1 MNLLSE
7 IISKPVLNLYSGKIE
22 GTVKDAIFD
31 SAFKKIQ
38 YLKIF
43 DDDEE
48 EYLLATNKI
57 YSVGTSSLVIRNSEA
72 LFIETEDDRENNPI
86 NFEIFSSAGDNLGVL
101 LDIELENNFEVK
113 NLVTQDGNIPQS
125 SIVNIS
131 KIIIVN
137 NTDKKIKCSN
147 FKPKFKKG
155 NVKSNNKIKIMP
167 TNPEINNEINL
178 EQNLLQNS
186 NNQTLEQDNIK
197 PLNNLPTIESP
208 NNEEFNNAE
217 NSKKIQD
224 TPQSSQPQKET
235 FKISTAPTPQRVVGN
250 GNFLIGRK
258 VTKTIYG
265 LNNEII
271 VKKDSII
278 NAKNL
283 EIAKKHSK
291 LVELTVFSKIKI

>member
-31 SAFKKIQ
+31 STFKKIQ
-38 YLKIF
+38 FLKIF

-48 EYLLATNKI
+48 EYLLSTAKI
-57 YSVGTSSLVIRNSEA
+57 YSVGSSSLVIRNSEA
-72 LFIETEDDRENNPI
+72 LLLDTEESKENNPI
-86 NFEIFSSAGDNLGVL
+86 NFEIFSSAGDSLGTL

-113 NLVTQDGNIPQS
+113 NLITQDGSIPQS
-125 SIVNIS
+125 NIVNIS

-137 NTDKKIKCSN
+137 NTDKKIKFSN

-155 NVKSNNKIKIMP
+155 NTVSTNKVKIMP
-167 TNPEINNEINL
+167 TKQEDNLNKAVDLENQSNVIAEPELPNNLPVIETPQSEQENFASQNSNQKQI
-178 EQNLLQNS
+178 EQNL
-186 NNQTLEQDNIK
+186 
-197 PLNNLPTIESP
+197 P
-208 NNEEFNNAE
+208 
-217 NSKKIQD
+217 
-224 TPQSSQPQKET
+224 PQQKET

-258 VTKTIYG
+258 VVKTIYG

-271 VKKDSII
+271 IKKDNII

-283 EIAKKHSK
+283 ESAKKHSK
-291 LVELTVFSKIKI
+291 LVELTVFSKMKA

>member
-31 SAFKKIQ
+31 STFKKIQ
-38 YLKIF
+38 FLKIF

-48 EYLLATNKI
+48 EYLLSTAKI
-57 YSVGTSSLVIRNSEA
+57 YSVGSSSLVIRNSEA
-72 LFIETEDDRENNPI
+72 LLLDTEESKENNPI
-86 NFEIFSSAGDNLGVL
+86 NFEIFSSAGDSLGTL

-113 NLVTQDGNIPQS
+113 NLTTQDGSIPQS
-125 SIVNIS
+125 NIVNIS

-137 NTDKKIKCSN
+137 NTDKKIKFSN

-155 NVKSNNKIKIMP
+155 NTVSTNKVKIMP
-167 TNPEINNEINL
+167 TKQEDNLNKAVNLENQSNVIAEPELPNNLPVIETPQSEQENFASQNSNQKQI
-178 EQNLLQNS
+178 EQNL
-186 NNQTLEQDNIK
+186 
-197 PLNNLPTIESP
+197 P
-208 NNEEFNNAE
+208 
-217 NSKKIQD
+217 
-224 TPQSSQPQKET
+224 PQQKET

-258 VTKTIYG
+258 VVKTIYG

-271 VKKDSII
+271 IKKDNII

-283 EIAKKHSK
+283 ESAKKHSK
-291 LVELTVFSKIKI
+291 LVELTVFSKMKA

>member
-31 SAFKKIQ
+31 STFKKIQ
-38 YLKIF
+38 FLKIF

-48 EYLLATNKI
+48 EYLLSTAKI
-57 YSVGTSSLVIRNSEA
+57 YSVGSSSLVIRNSEA
-72 LFIETEDDRENNPI
+72 LLLDTEESKENNPI
-86 NFEIFSSAGDNLGVL
+86 NFEIFSSAGDSLGTL

-113 NLVTQDGNIPQS
+113 NLITQDGSIPQS
-125 SIVNIS
+125 NIVNIS

-137 NTDKKIKCSN
+137 NTDKKIKFSN

-155 NVKSNNKIKIMP
+155 NTVSTNKVKIMP
-167 TNPEINNEINL
+167 TKQEDNSNKAVDLENQSNVIAEPELPNNLPVIETPQSEQENFASQNSNQKQI
-178 EQNLLQNS
+178 EQNL
-186 NNQTLEQDNIK
+186 
-197 PLNNLPTIESP
+197 P
-208 NNEEFNNAE
+208 
-217 NSKKIQD
+217 
-224 TPQSSQPQKET
+224 PQQKET

-258 VTKTIYG
+258 VVKTIYG

-271 VKKDSII
+271 IKKDNII

-283 EIAKKHSK
+283 ESAKKHSK
-291 LVELTVFSKIKI
+291 LVELTVFSKMKA

>member
-31 SAFKKIQ
+31 STFKKIQ
-38 YLKIF
+38 FLKIF

-48 EYLLATNKI
+48 EYLLSTAKI
-57 YSVGTSSLVIRNSEA
+57 YSVGSSSLVIRNSEA
-72 LFIETEDDRENNPI
+72 LLLDTEESKENNPI
-86 NFEIFSSAGDNLGVL
+86 NFEIFSSAGDSLGTL

-113 NLVTQDGNIPQS
+113 NLITQDGSIPQS
-125 SIVNIS
+125 NIVNIS

-137 NTDKKIKCSN
+137 NTDKKIKFSN

-155 NVKSNNKIKIMP
+155 NTVSTNKVKIMP
-167 TNPEINNEINL
+167 TKQEDNLNKAVNLENQSNVIAEPELPNNLPVIETPQSEQENFASQNSNQKQI
-178 EQNLLQNS
+178 EQNL
-186 NNQTLEQDNIK
+186 
-197 PLNNLPTIESP
+197 P
-208 NNEEFNNAE
+208 
-217 NSKKIQD
+217 
-224 TPQSSQPQKET
+224 PQQKET

-258 VTKTIYG
+258 VVKTIYG

-271 VKKDSII
+271 IKKDNII

-283 EIAKKHSK
+283 ESAKKHSK
-291 LVELTVFSKIKI
+291 LVELTVFSKMKA